1 MSASIETLEFQG
13 QPAVRFATAN
23 GASAIVSLMGAQIL
37 SWIPAGGV
45 ERLYLSP
52 NAVHDGH
59 TPVRGG
65 IPVCFPQF
73 ANLGP
78 LPKHGLLR
86 TLPWQLVE
94 QRAGDTYAHATLRI
108 TDSDATR
115 ALWPARFAA
124 EITVAIDSNRLDVE
138 FEVENR
144 GEVDFSFTA
153 ALHTYLRVHEVE
165 NARLEGLHG
174 CTYRDAANADRLV
187 RETGES
193 VSISAETDRVYRAAT
208 RPLLLRDSGRNIAIK
223 TEGFPDV
230 VVWNPWEERCAQLP
244 DMPANGFRH
253 MLCVEAAVEAHP
265 VELAPGREWFG
276 RQTLVAI

>member
-1 MSASIETLEFQG
+1 MSATIESIEFHG
-13 QPAVRFATAN
+13 QPAVRLATSD
-23 GASAIVSLMGAQIL
+23 GASAIVSLFGAQIL

-52 NAVHDGH
+52 VAVHDGR

-73 ANLGP
+73 AELGT

-86 TLPWQLVE
+86 TLSWQLVE

-124 EITVAIDSNRLDVE
+124 ELTVAIDRDRLDVE
-138 FEVENR
+138 FEVENC
-144 GEVDFSFTA
+144 GDASFSFTA

-165 NARLEGLHG
+165 HARLEGLHG
-174 CTYRDAANADRLV
+174 CTYRDAARGNQLV
-187 RETGES
+187 RESGDAVTIE
-193 VSISAETDRVYRAAT
+193 AETDRVYRSAS
-208 RPLLLRDSGRNIAIK
+208 RPLLLRDSGRCLAIK
-223 TEGFPDV
+223 SDGFPDV
-230 VVWNPWEERCAQLP
+230 VVWNPWEQRCAQLA
-244 DMPANGFRH
+244 DMPPNGFRH
-253 MLCVEAAVEAHP
+253 MLCVEAAVEAQA
-265 VELAPGREWFG
+265 VELEPGADWFG

>member
-1 MSASIETLEFQG
+1 MSASIEQIDFHG
-13 QPAVRFATAN
+13 QPAVRLATSD
-23 GASAIVSLMGAQIL
+23 GASAIVSLFGAQVL
-37 SWIPAGGV
+37 SWIPAGGE

-52 NAVHDGH
+52 AALHDGH

-73 ANLGP
+73 SDLGS

-86 TLPWQLVE
+86 TLPWQLQE
-94 QRAGDTYAHATLRI
+94 QREGDTYAHVTLRI
-108 TDSDATR
+108 TDDDTTR

-124 EITVAIDSNRLDVE
+124 ELTVAIDRDRLDVE

-144 GEVDFSFTA
+144 GDASFSFTA
-153 ALHTYLRVHEVE
+153 ALHTYLRVREVE

-174 CTYRDAANADRLV
+174 CTYRDAANGNPLV
-187 RETGES
+187 RDSGDAVT
-193 VSISAETDRVYRAAT
+193 VSAETDRVYRAAT
-208 RPLLLRDSGRNIAIK
+208 RPLLLRDSGRSVAIK
-223 TEGFPDV
+223 SEGFPDI
-230 VVWNPWEERCAQLP
+230 VVWNPWEHRCAQLR

-253 MLCVEAAVEAHP
+253 MLCVEAAVEEQA
-265 VELAPGREWFG
+265 VELKPGADWFG